1 MNLDTIRE
9 DLLSIADSGLKYA
22 SNKLPNAE
30 IELYLS
36 QSSMVIVDIQGGMVM
51 ARDSVYSGSAVR
63 VYNNRKKAFACTS
76 GVNLDNL
83 KSTIDE
89 AISISNS
96 ISFVDERF
104 NSLFTP
110 NGKKTS
116 NEGIIDPDVLQL
128 NSKVIGKEANKLV
141 EDCKI
146 DPKIVSISGTREVSS
161 GAFAIVNT
169 SGVSSA
175 SRYTINA
182 GDVSVVAKEGNKQN
196 SSFDFC
202 ITRNIKD
209 FDLTN
214 LGMNASKEALSLL
227 NSKPLGKS
235 EILPVVWEYLP
246 ASLYLMT
253 ALNAPISGKS
263 VVEGDSY
270 FADKIGDNV
279 AINTLQIID
288 DGQLPEALSTNAI
301 DKEGVPSQVTTIID
315 NGVLKSYIT
324 DTYYGHLLDTPS
336 TGNAKR
342 SGNPSYEA
350 LPGISSNTLSV
361 KPSNTNS
368 LDKIVEEI
376 DYGIYLKGF
385 LLGMGHTNPITG
397 DMSAVSPSAYLV
409 ENGEIKYP
417 LDAVNIAGNIYKS
430 LKNISVIGSDVKL
443 TPFGVKTPT
452 LVVDGF
458 TATG

>member
-146 DPKIVSISGTREVSS
+146 DPEH
-161 GAFAIVNT
+161 
-169 SGVSSA
+169 
-175 SRYTINA
+175 
-182 GDVSVVAKEGNKQN
+182 
-196 SSFDFC
+196 
-202 ITRNIKD
+202 
-209 FDLTN
+209 
-214 LGMNASKEALSLL
+214 
-227 NSKPLGKS
+227 
-235 EILPVVWEYLP
+235 
-246 ASLYLMT
+246 
-253 ALNAPISGKS
+253 
-263 VVEGDSY
+263 
-270 FADKIGDNV
+270 
-279 AINTLQIID
+279 LQ
-288 DGQLPEALSTNAI
+288 S
-301 DKEGVPSQVTTIID
+301 
-315 NGVLKSYIT
+315 
-324 DTYYGHLLDTPS
+324 
-336 TGNAKR
+336 
-342 SGNPSYEA
+342 
-350 LPGISSNTLSV
+350 
-361 KPSNTNS
+361 
-368 LDKIVEEI
+368 
-376 DYGIYLKGF
+376 
-385 LLGMGHTNPITG
+385 
-397 DMSAVSPSAYLV
+397 
-409 ENGEIKYP
+409 
-417 LDAVNIAGNIYKS
+417 
-430 LKNISVIGSDVKL
+430 
-443 TPFGVKTPT
+443 
-452 LVVDGF
+452 
-458 TATG
+458 